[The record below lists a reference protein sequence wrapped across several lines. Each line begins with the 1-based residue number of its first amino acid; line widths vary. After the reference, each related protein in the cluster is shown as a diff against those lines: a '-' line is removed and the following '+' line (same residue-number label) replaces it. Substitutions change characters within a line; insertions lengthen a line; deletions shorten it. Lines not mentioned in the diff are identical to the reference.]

1 MCVGLCGVNCLHPFV
16 RGGKNTRNLAKL
28 ETNSLQASTLALLAW
43 FDRCQR
49 PLPWRAGRDP
59 YAVWLS
65 EIILQQTRVDQGI
78 AYWQRFIA
86 RWPDVC
92 ALAAA
97 DEQDIL
103 KMWQGL
109 GYYARARNLHRAA
122 QMVRDRW
129 GGEFPRTAAGLRE
142 LHGVGPYTAAAI
154 ASICFGEPVAA
165 VDGNVQRVVT
175 RFFGSDL
182 PVDRPEGAAFV
193 AQGAAALLHPDRAGD
208 FNQAMMELG
217 ATVCTPRTP
226 DCVACPLS
234 DRCASALPTSGAD
247 ARAGAGAAAALARP
261 VKAGKTRVVE
271 VAWSFHVMTD
281 GERVAMRRR
290 PAGGVW
296 GGLWEFPSELGEM
309 EPAAAGWKPAG
320 CAHPATT
327 HLLSHRRVEA
337 RFPLW
342 IRTKSEAFPGELP
355 EGWRWLEWQDAADLA
370 VPRLVDKVWTAARE
384 AAASAAADCMQG
396 LPTFGDER
404 PLPWL
409 ESTK

>member
-1 MCVGLCGVNCLHPFV
+1 MWCQLLAPV
-16 RGGKNTRNLAKL
+16 RSGGKNTRNLAKL
-28 ETNSLQASTLALLAW
+28 EINSLQASTLALLAW

-65 EIILQQTRVDQGI
+65 EIILQQTRVDQGV
-78 AYWQRFIA
+78 AYWHRFIA

-92 ALAAA
+92 ALAGAH
-97 DEQDIL
+97 EEDIL

-122 QMVRDRW
+122 QVVRDRW
-129 GGEFPRTAAGLRE
+129 DGEFPRTAAGLRE
-142 LHGVGPYTAAAI
+142 LPGVGPYTAAAI

-193 AQGAAALLHPDRAGD
+193 AQGAATLMHPGRAGD

-226 DCVACPLS
+226 DCVACPLG
-234 DRCASALPTSGAD
+234 DRCASALPTSHAD

-271 VAWSFHVMTD
+271 VAWSFHVLTD

-320 CAHPATT
+320 CAHPTST

-337 RFPLW
+337 HFPLW
-342 IRTKSEAFPGELP
+342 IRPTSEDFPGELP
-355 EGWRWLEWQDAADLA
+355 ESWRWLEWEAAAELA
-370 VPRLVDKVWTAARE
+370 VPRLVDKVWAAARE

-404 PLPWL
+404 PHPWL

>member
-1 MCVGLCGVNCLHPFV
+1 
-16 RGGKNTRNLAKL
+16 
-28 ETNSLQASTLALLAW
+28 LLAW
-43 FDRCQR
+43 FDRSQR

-86 RWPDVC
+86 RWPNVR

-122 QMVRDRW
+122 QVVRDRW
-129 GGEFPRTAAGLRE
+129 GGEFPRTAAELRE
-142 LHGVGPYTAAAI
+142 LPGVGPYTAAAI
-154 ASICFGEPVAA
+154 ASICFGEAVAA

-193 AQGAAALLHPDRAGD
+193 AHGASALLNPGRAGD

-226 DCVACPLS
+226 DCAACPLS
-234 DRCASALPTSGAD
+234 NCCASTLTE
-247 ARAGAGAAAALARP
+247 ALARP
-261 VKAGKTRVVE
+261 VKAGRTRVVE
-271 VAWSFHVMTD
+271 VVWSFHVLTD

-296 GGLWEFPSELGEM
+296 GGLWEFPTELGEL
-309 EPAAAGWKPAG
+309 EPATAGWQLAG
-320 CAHPATT
+320 MAHEATT
-327 HLLSHRRVEA
+327 HLLSHRRIEA
-337 RFPLW
+337 HFPLW
-342 IRTKSEAFPGELP
+342 IRVKSLGFPGKLP
-355 EGWRWLEWQDAADLA
+355 EDWQWIDWQDAADLA
-370 VPRLVDKVWTAARE
+370 VPRLVDKVWDAARE
-384 AAASAAADCMQG
+384 AAASAAANCMQG

-404 PLPWL
+404 PHPWL